1 MLATAKYVALKYQ
14 TDFTFSFTYRDQD
27 KILVYINGTKQ
38 DESTYTVD
46 NGLVSLA
53 FECQGGEQVIIKR
66 HTSIDIR
73 QVDFT
78 DVSILREVDLDD
90 ALIQVFQKVQE
101 LQDRL
106 DELEGE

>member
-1 MLATAKYVALKYQ
+1 MLATAKYVAIQYQ
-14 TDFTFSFTYRDQD
+14 TDFTFSFPYRSQD

-38 DESTYTVD
+38 NEADYTVS
-46 NGLVSLA
+46 NGLVTLG
-53 FECQGGEQVIIKR
+53 FECQGGEEVVIKR
-66 HTSIDIR
+66 YTEIDVR

-101 LQDRL
+101 LQDRV
-106 DELEGE
+106 DELEGV